1 MEELNM
7 SFQEIAEM
15 IAEYK
20 GISPDEI
27 KPETAFADLELDS
40 LDTVDLA
47 MKFEEKYNVTLELTE
62 GIKTVGDLAGIIEKP
77 SPKINRKI

>member
-1 MEELNM
+1 M

-62 GIKTVGDLAGIIEKP
+62 GIKTVGDLAG
-77 SPKINRKI
+77 NN

>member
-62 GIKTVGDLAGIIEKP
+62 GIKTVGDLAGIIEKALAENKP
-77 SPKINRKI
+77 

>member
-1 MEELNM
+1 M

-62 GIKTVGDLAGIIEKP
+62 GIKTVGDLAGIIEKALAENKP
-77 SPKINRKI
+77 